1 MKAGYTHNLCVDTHH
16 DLCLLCASL
25 CVPLRDFSLIKT
37 DGVDNACVPV
47 LPSGFEKENIL
58 MFARRGDTIGGDI
71 VTGDWSDN
79 GKWDSAVDIR
89 CKVAPNVQ
97 RGNVHA
103 AAIHHNVP
111 SGVVDG
117 DSGGGN
123 LPPPICKPVS
133 NLRCSISQCQSHL
146 VSIIG
151 LLCFGKAK
159 PPIFHFASVDQW
171 PMPLSDE
178 GYFPH
183 PIHQLRQQ
191 LAMEAQFI
199 PKLKVIF
206 TPTLALLCQ

>member
-1 MKAGYTHNLCVDTHH
+1 
-16 DLCLLCASL
+16 
-25 CVPLRDFSLIKT
+25 
-37 DGVDNACVPV
+37 
-47 LPSGFEKENIL
+47 

-97 RGNVHA
+97 CGNVHA

-151 LLCFGKAK
+151 FLCLEKLNRQFSTLHRSINGQCLYLMR
-159 PPIFHFASVDQW
+159 DT
-171 PMPLSDE
+171 
-178 GYFPH
+178 FPSN
-183 PIHQLRQQ
+183 PS
-191 LAMEAQFI
+191 AETTAGFDYGGTFY
-199 PKLKVIF
+199 P
-206 TPTLALLCQ
+206 